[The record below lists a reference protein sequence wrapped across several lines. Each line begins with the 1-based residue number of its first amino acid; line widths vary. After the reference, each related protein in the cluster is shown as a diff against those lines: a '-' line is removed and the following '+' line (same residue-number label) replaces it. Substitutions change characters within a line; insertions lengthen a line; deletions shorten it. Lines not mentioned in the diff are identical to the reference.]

1 MNTDEDNI
9 ISTAMKFYIFVEVF
23 PMPLDAKI

>member
-9 ISTAMKFYIFVEVF
+9 ISTTMKFYIFVEVF
-23 PMPLDAKI
+23 PMPLEKA